1 MNELFVVA
9 SLVITI
15 ALLGYL
21 AWEVNHNNK
30 E

>member
-1 MNELFVVA
+1 MNELFVAA

-21 AWEVNHNNK
+21 AWEVNHDDK
-30 E
+30 D

>member
-21 AWEVNHNNK
+21 VLEVNHDNK